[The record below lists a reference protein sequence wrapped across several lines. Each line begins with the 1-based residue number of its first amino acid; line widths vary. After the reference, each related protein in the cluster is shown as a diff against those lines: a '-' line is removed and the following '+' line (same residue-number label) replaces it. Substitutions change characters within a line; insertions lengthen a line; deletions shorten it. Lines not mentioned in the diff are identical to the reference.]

1 MAQLLIWFILLFY
14 VPTLFFRF
22 FASRRVDLSRR
33 KIPNQIEDFFAA
45 ALPSVLFNVVAW
57 LLLNTLTLWKLAET
71 TAVVPLLL
79 TNEGSSYMQR
89 NMFMIGAY
97 TLSVFAVAAVSGWIY
112 GWVELETTL
121 LGVDVAGSLSGELW
135 RIARKYH
142 ALWAIFFD
150 RERVLMFPWLV
161 HPTYVFVRTTDRLY
175 HGVVEDYDRNS
186 EGEINGIILDQ
197 VKRLDAREK
206 ALEQGT
212 NFITPLQGTLW
223 IRWSTITDINVA
235 DIGAPTTL
243 DRISQEFEVNRQQR
257 AKARRSIWRFF
268 RR

>member
-1 MAQLLIWFILLFY
+1 
-14 VPTLFFRF
+14 
-22 FASRRVDLSRR
+22 
-33 KIPNQIEDFFAA
+33 
-45 ALPSVLFNVVAW
+45 
-57 LLLNTLTLWKLAET
+57 
-71 TAVVPLLL
+71 
-79 TNEGSSYMQR
+79 
-89 NMFMIGAY
+89 
-97 TLSVFAVAAVSGWIY
+97 
-112 GWVELETTL
+112 
-121 LGVDVAGSLSGELW
+121 
-135 RIARKYH
+135 
-142 ALWAIFFD
+142 
-150 RERVLMFPWLV
+150 MFPWLV

-243 DRISQEFEVNRQQR
+243 DRISQEFEVKRQQR